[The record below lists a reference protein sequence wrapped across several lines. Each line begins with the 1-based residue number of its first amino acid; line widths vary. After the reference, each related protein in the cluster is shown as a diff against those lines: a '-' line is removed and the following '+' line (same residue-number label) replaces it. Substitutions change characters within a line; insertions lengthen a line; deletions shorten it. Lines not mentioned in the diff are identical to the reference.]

1 MKIEKLLEAIKR
13 KKIEYFDLDDYEAR
27 RDERMDKQDL
37 HDFRPNQSEP
47 LDEPSGSYGY
57 VKDHEYGHDVVKQPH
72 VPIQRK
78 ELKLDGYHAFI
89 KIALKHQD
97 NPCFP
102 KIREVRIT
110 HDETHILPEYDIEKL
125 IKYTDVP
132 KEVLESTINRYMDV
146 SSPKN
151 WHHEVPAMSVLSRA
165 VETGDLSDIKDKH
178 LKDACHILNKNK
190 EDYHLDIHF
199 NNIMFRFSG
208 GAYQLVFIDPFA
220 NKADAEVEWD

>member
-89 KIALKHQD
+89 KIALK
-97 NPCFP
+97 F
-102 KIREVRIT
+102 
-110 HDETHILPEYDIEKL
+110 
-125 IKYTDVP
+125 
-132 KEVLESTINRYMDV
+132 
-146 SSPKN
+146 
-151 WHHEVPAMSVLSRA
+151 
-165 VETGDLSDIKDKH
+165 
-178 LKDACHILNKNK
+178 
-190 EDYHLDIHF
+190 
-199 NNIMFRFSG
+199 
-208 GAYQLVFIDPFA
+208 
-220 NKADAEVEWD
+220 